1 MKKSLSVFVGLL
13 VALGAVSAD
22 AATNWGTRAGSSADL
37 SSAPATRTREKIN
50 YEKYQTRTLTK
61 TYESK
66 DAGDLYYTKPQNR
79 SALYKQYE
87 GANSSSARATKT
99 TQRTTRSEKIVN
111 KMRRKYFLAH
121 PFYQPLGGM
130 FGSHTDLSYNSSS
143 YDFKINQTLP
153 VWNENA
159 NEYQVVLNGLGAK
172 WDMTGF
178 SIKEDFSYGITDR
191 IAILAMAQYDINEY
205 KFEWDDNSPDDKM
218 DDDGLNLFGIGGQW
232 RFVDTNEWIATA
244 SAHFQHQKDVA
255 NNFLVELKGGYK
267 VSSSTIYGL
276 VRGWYVDLDGNSY
289 GNGVEG
295 TDENGNMVMT
305 YIPYQVGDSSVM
317 YVEGGLG
324 VFSVLNED
332 WTLNVEAIF
341 GDYDWHNQGNIKG
354 AIGWQPNDWFAL
366 NLYAKVAFYDSADGK
381 DLDLYWMENGITA
394 QAPDGTEFN
403 LDSLTKIGTVELDN
417 YAETKIGLQVMFQF

>member
-1 MKKSLSVFVGLL
+1 MKKSLSVIFGVL
-13 VALGAVSAD
+13 AAAWAVNAD
-22 AATNWGTRAGSSADL
+22 AATNWGARAGSSADL
-37 SSAPATRTREKIN
+37 SGAPATRTREKVN

-61 TYESK
+61 TYEEK
-66 DAGDLYYTKPQNR
+66 DAGDLYYTKPANR

-99 TQRTTRSEKIVN
+99 TTRTTRSEKIVN
-111 KMRRKYFLAH
+111 KMKRKYFLAH

-130 FGSHTDLSYNSSS
+130 FGSHTDLSYNMNS
-143 YDFKINQTLP
+143 YDFTINQTVP
-153 VWNENA
+153 VLDSNSAPVTAWN
-159 NEYQVVLNGLGAK
+159 GAGGK

-191 IAILAMAQYDINEY
+191 VAILGMLQYDMNEY
-205 KFEWDDNSPDDKM
+205 KFEWDDESPDDKM
-218 DDDGLNLFGIGGQW
+218 DDNGLNLFGFGGQW
-232 RFVDTNEWIATA
+232 RFVDTEQWIATA
-244 SAHFQHQKDVA
+244 SAYFQHQKDIS
-255 NNFLVELKGGYK
+255 NNYLIELKGGYK

-276 VRGWYVDLDGNSY
+276 ARGWYVDLDGNSY
-289 GNGVEG
+289 GNAVTG
-295 TDENGNMVMT
+295 TNALGGESTM

-317 YVEGGLG
+317 YLEAGLG

-341 GDYDWHNQGNIKG
+341 GDYDWHNQGSIKG

-366 NLYAKVAFYDSADGK
+366 NLYAKMAFYDSADGK
-381 DLDLYWMENGITA
+381 ELDFYWMEPA
-394 QAPDGTEFN
+394 ARLEDGTYMTDF
-403 LDSLTKIGTVELDN
+403 TKLGTVELDN

>member
-99 TQRTTRSEKIVN
+99 TQRTTRSEKVVN

-130 FGSHTDLSYNSSS
+130 FGSHTDLSYNNSS

-153 VWNENA
+153 VWNANA
-159 NEYQVVLNGLGAK
+159 NAYQAVLNGLGAK

-191 IAILAMAQYDINEY
+191 IAVLGMLQYDMNEY
-205 KFEWDDNSPDDKM
+205 KFEWDANWPDDKM

-232 RFVDTNEWIATA
+232 RFVDTDEWIATA
-244 SAHFQHQKDVA
+244 SAYFQHQKDVA

-289 GNGVEG
+289 GNGLES
-295 TDENGNMVMT
+295 TDESGNAVMT

-381 DLDLYWMENGITA
+381 DLDLYWMEKGITA
-394 QAPDGTEFN
+394 QAPDGTELS

>member
-99 TQRTTRSEKIVN
+99 TQRTTRSEKVVN

-130 FGSHTDLSYNSSS
+130 FGLHTDLSYNNSS
-143 YDFKINQTLP
+143 YDFKINQTLR
-153 VWNENA
+153 VWNANA
-159 NEYQVVLNGLGAK
+159 NAYQAVLNGLGAK

-191 IAILAMAQYDINEY
+191 IAVLGMLQYDMNEY

-232 RFVDTNEWIATA
+232 RFVDTDEWIATA
-244 SAHFQHQKDVA
+244 SAYFQHQKDVA

-289 GNGVEG
+289 GNGLES
-295 TDENGNMVMT
+295 TDESGNAVMT

-381 DLDLYWMENGITA
+381 DLDLYWMEKGITA
-394 QAPDGTEFN
+394 QAPDGTELS

>member
-1 MKKSLSVFVGLL
+1 MKKSLSIFVGLL
-13 VALGAVSAD
+13 VALGAISAD

-66 DAGDLYYTKPQNR
+66 DAGDLYYSQPQNR

-130 FGSHTDLSYNSSS
+130 FGSHTDLSYNNVG
-143 YDFKINQTLP
+143 YD
-153 VWNENA
+153 
-159 NEYQVVLNGLGAK
+159 VVLPNGSTGVFDGTGAELRFNGVGGE
-172 WDMTGF
+172 WNMTGF
-178 SIKEDFSYGITDR
+178 SIKEDFSYGITDH
-191 IAILAMAQYDINEY
+191 IAVLAMAQYDISDY
-205 KFEWDDNSPDDKM
+205 KYKWGDGSPDDKM
-218 DDDGLNLFGIGGQW
+218 ENDGFNVYGLGAQW
-232 RFVDTNEWIATA
+232 RFVDTDKWIAMA
-244 SAHFQHQKDVA
+244 SAHFQHQKDIA
-255 NNFLVELKGGYK
+255 NNYQVELKGGYK

-276 VRGWYVDLDGNSY
+276 VRGLYVDFKDEIY
-289 GNGVEG
+289 GDMHTGKDAAGHDTVLL
-295 TDENGNMVMT
+295 MVYDDT
-305 YIPYQVGDSSVM
+305 GSSM
-317 YVEGGLG
+317 YFEGGMG

-332 WTLNVEAIF
+332 WTLNAEAIF
-341 GDYDWHNQGNIKG
+341 GHYDWHNQGNIKA

-366 NLYAKVAFYDSADGK
+366 NLYAKIAIWDSMDGK
-381 DLDLYWMENGITA
+381 KLDTYYWRS
-394 QAPDGTEFN
+394 GTY
-403 LDSLTKIGTVELDN
+403 LDAGGTKPLNELKYIGTTETDN

>member
-22 AATNWGTRAGSSADL
+22 AATNWGTRAGSSVDL
-37 SSAPATRTREKIN
+37 SGAPATRTREKVN

-87 GANSSSARATKT
+87 GANSSSARVTKT

-130 FGSHTDLSYNSSS
+130 FGSHTDLSYNNSS
-143 YDFKINQTLP
+143 YDFTISQTLP
-153 VWNENA
+153 VWNKNA
-159 NEYQVVLNGLGAK
+159 SEYQNIFNGLGGK
-172 WDMTGF
+172 WDTTGF

-191 IAILAMAQYDINEY
+191 VAILGMLQYDMNEY
-205 KFEWDDNSPDDKM
+205 KFEWDGNWPDDKM
-218 DDDGLNLFGIGGQW
+218 DDDGLNLFGFGPQW
-232 RFVDTNEWIATA
+232 RFVDTDEWIATA
-244 SAHFQHQKDVA
+244 SAYFQHQKDIS
-255 NNFLVELKGGYK
+255 NNFLIELKGGYK
-267 VSSSTIYGL
+267 VSKSTIYGL
-276 VRGWYVDLDGNSY
+276 ARGWYLDLDGNTY
-289 GNGVEG
+289 GNGIDG
-295 TDENGNMVMT
+295 DAMM
-305 YIPYQVGDSSVM
+305 YIPYQVGDSNVT
-317 YVEGGLG
+317 YLEAGLG

-332 WTLNVEAIF
+332 WTLNVEAVF
-341 GDYDWHNQGNIKG
+341 GDYDWHNQANIKG
-354 AIGWQPNDWFAL
+354 AIGWQPNDLFAL
-366 NLYAKVAFYDSADGK
+366 NLYAKVAFYDSVDGK
-381 DLDLYWMENGITA
+381 NLDLYWMEPNIKA
-394 QAPDGTEFN
+394 QAADGTEFY

>member
-99 TQRTTRSEKIVN
+99 TQRTTRSEKVVN

-130 FGSHTDLSYNSSS
+130 FGSHTDLSYNNSS

-153 VWNENA
+153 VWDEDENA
-159 NEYQVVLNGLGAK
+159 YRAVLNGLGAK

-191 IAILAMAQYDINEY
+191 IAVLGMLQYDMNEY

-232 RFVDTNEWIATA
+232 RFVDTDEWIATA
-244 SAHFQHQKDVA
+244 SAYFQHQKDVA

-289 GNGVEG
+289 GNGLES
-295 TDENGNMVMT
+295 TDESGNAVMT

-381 DLDLYWMENGITA
+381 DLDLYWMEKGITA
-394 QAPDGTEFN
+394 QAPDGTELS